1 MLETILFPIIFSN
14 LNCNHPPSKTNSQLN
29 LDTPVHNLAPEPSH
43 DYLAKIAQ
51 PKLSANLVQLPSLA
65 VMQIEGIWLCDVLM
79 NVSTDYVVLLVV
91 APENVYRCSVSNKIS
106 YIRITVKMQSIKDS
120 QPTSRP
126 LSKNRPETA
135 MLNAFVLG

>member
-1 MLETILFPIIFSN
+1 MRS
-14 LNCNHPPSKTNSQLN
+14 S
-29 LDTPVHNLAPEPSH
+29 APEPSH

-51 PKLSANLVQLPSLA
+51 PKLSANLVQLLSLA
-65 VMQIEGIWLCDVLM
+65 VMQIEGISLCDVL

-91 APENVYRCSVSNKIS
+91 APENVYRCSVSNKFFN
-106 YIRITVKMQSIKDS
+106 IRITVKRQSIKES

-126 LSKNRPETA
+126 LFSKNRPETA